1 MRGIGFLPR
10 SAARAILAGALL
22 AGGGFRPAPA
32 RSAEHGTPPVE
43 TAMVMP
49 RLHAPAGGT
58 PLGLPQPLPP
68 SDAALVR
75 DIFAR
80 QRHGDISGAEAETA
94 KLTDQT
100 LLGDILADRI
110 LARPLGTPL
119 STIVNWLQRYPDL
132 PDAGAIRALLV
143 KRARPGAAIPAI
155 RAAASLGAAER
166 DVNGI
171 GASPARRAFTAGRD
185 AQAERLGRAAWLR
198 SHGRDGASAYV
209 AGLAAWRSGHVADAV
224 TLFEAAST
232 APASGA
238 GLRAAGAYWA
248 ARAHQRV
255 GDAAAWLPWMRRA
268 AAEPHVLH
276 GMLARR
282 ALGLPEPAAPRQG
295 VLTEADFD
303 ALSSR
308 PAGRRAFALLQ
319 VNERARAEAA
329 LRQLWPQAQA
339 SPAVARALMLVAEA
353 AALTNLQDD
362 LASALHLAGAEP
374 ALPHLRPRGGYTL
387 NPALVYAVA
396 RVESAFT
403 PGALSAAG
411 AEGLMQLKPEAAA
424 LVAGKSST
432 ALMDPG
438 INLRLGQRFL
448 AYLSREDIAGDN
460 LIRVLVAYNA
470 GPSAA
475 QRLGALTGDPL
486 LFLETLPCDETRHYV
501 QAALTYMGTYASR
514 LRAASP
520 ALDALAAGAWPSFRA
535 EVVQ

>member
-22 AGGGFRPAPA
+22 AGGGFRPALA
-32 RSAEHGTPPVE
+32 RDAGHGTPPEE

-49 RLHAPAGGT
+49 RLHAPAGAT

-80 QRHGDISGAEAETA
+80 QRHGDVKGAEAETA

-110 LARPLGTPL
+110 LAHPTRTPL
-119 STIVNWLQRYPDL
+119 AAVVEWLRRYPDL
-132 PDAGAIRALLV
+132 PDAGAIRAIVV
-143 KRARPGAAIPAI
+143 KRAPSGVAIPAI
-155 RAAASLGAAER
+155 RAAATLGSAEG
-166 DVNGI
+166 DSAI
-171 GASPARRAFTAGRD
+171 DTAPARRAFTAGRD
-185 AQAERLGRAAWLR
+185 AQAERLGRAAWVR
-198 SHGRDGASAYV
+198 SKGRDGAAAYV
-209 AGLAAWRSGHVADAV
+209 AGLAAWRRGQDAAAV

-232 APASGA
+232 APESGA

-248 ARAHQRV
+248 ARAHQRE
-255 GDAAAWLPWMRRA
+255 GDVAGSLPWMRRA

-295 VLTEADFD
+295 VLTEADLD
-303 ALSSR
+303 ALAGL

-319 VNERARAEAA
+319 VNERGRAEAA
-329 LRQLWPQAQA
+329 LRQLWPQAQG
-339 SPAVARALMLVAEA
+339 SPAIARALMLVAEA
-353 AALTNLQDD
+353 AALTVLEDD

-374 ALPHLRPRGGYTL
+374 ALPHWHPRGGYTL

-396 RVESAFT
+396 RVESGFT
-403 PGALSAAG
+403 AGARSAAG
-411 AEGLMQLKPEAAA
+411 AEGLMQLKPAAAA

-438 INLRLGQRFL
+438 VNLRLGQRFL
-448 AYLSREDIAGDN
+448 EYLSRDEIAGDN

-470 GPSAA
+470 GPSVA
-475 QRLGALTGDPL
+475 QRLGAPVGDPIL
-486 LFLETLPCDETRHYV
+486 YLETLPCDETRHYV
-501 QAALTYMGTYASR
+501 QAALTYLGAYAAR
-514 LRAASP
+514 LHAASP

-535 EVVQ
+535 ELRH